1 MIYYS
6 DKHDTL
12 NRGAVYLVNGARQVY
27 LGFTHV
33 DGGKNVQYR
42 FKVDGG
48 NYYANKT
55 AQELDRVTVQQ
66 TKQ

>member
-12 NRGAVYLVNGARQVY
+12 KRGETYIVNGERRIY

-42 FKVDGG
+42 FKVEGG

-55 AQELDRVTVQQ
+55 AQEVDQAIIQTV
-66 TKQ
+66 